1 MVVKINIL
9 QVISGN
15 DNGGGGN
22 HVVNICSSNIFD
34 MKCKIACIGEGD
46 LYKKAKELSIPAVS
60 FTFKEMIKGS
70 LVKYIKENGIDIV
83 NFHGPKANFIYLLIK
98 KSLPIPAVTTIH
110 SDYRYD
116 FLNDKKKKY
125 LYTPLSTIALKKF
138 NNYICV
144 SNYLKE
150 LLEHKNF
157 KGKKYVIPNGI
168 NFKKYNVKID
178 RDELRKKY
186 NLKNDD
192 FIYIMVARMHPIKN
206 HINLIKAFN
215 ILQNDF
221 SDVKMIFLGN
231 GELEGELIKLVND
244 LNIKDKVIFAGFNE
258 NSIDFINASDVSIL
272 TSFNEG
278 GAPPLVI
285 LESAL
290 VKKVA
295 ICSEVGDMPL
305 IINSSNGFLINPYS
319 EQDIYDKMKNVY
331 LNKEQLGIMGE
342 NLYNDTLN
350 KFSIEAFWENYHKAY
365 KEILTGS
372 EVNE

>member
-1 MVVKINIL
+1 MIKIKVL

-22 HVVNICSSNIFD
+22 HVINICSSNILD
-34 MKCKIACIGEGD
+34 MKCEIACIGEGD
-46 LYKKAKELSIPAVS
+46 LYEKAGEFSIPAVS
-60 FTFKEMIKGS
+60 FTFKEMIRGS
-70 LVKYIKENGIDIV
+70 LVKYIKRNEIDIV
-83 NFHGPKANFIYLLIK
+83 NFHGPKANFIYSLIK
-98 KSLPIPAVTTIH
+98 KKLSIPAVTTIH

-125 LYTPLSTIALKKF
+125 LYTPLSTMALKKF

-150 LLEHKNF
+150 LLKHKDF
-157 KGKKYVIPNGI
+157 KGDKYVIPNGI
-168 NFKKYNVKID
+168 DFKKYNVEIG
-178 RDELRKKY
+178 REELRKKY
-186 NLKNDD
+186 NLKQDD

-215 ILQNDF
+215 TLQKDF
-221 SDVKMIFLGN
+221 SNVKLLLLGD
-231 GELEGELIKLVND
+231 GELENELKALVND
-244 LNIKDKVIFAGFNE
+244 LNINDKVIFTGFKKH
-258 NSIDFINASDVSIL
+258 SIDFINASDVSIL

-278 GAPPLVI
+278 GAPPLVV

-290 VKKVA
+290 VKKTI

-319 EQDIYDKMKNVY
+319 ERDIYDKMKNVY
-331 LNKEQLGIMGE
+331 LNKEKLSIKGE
-342 NLYNDTLN
+342 NLYKSALN
-350 KFSIEAFWENYHKAY
+350 KFSIEAFWENYY
-365 KEILTGS
+365 KTYNEILTGS